1 MSKQRRKKR
10 ISPSND
16 PDFQCYII
24 GNKKSTNQLPT
35 LNPTTPARQHILTST
50 TISPQ
55 IVEDSTSAPQTTD
68 DTVSD
73 VSVVDSNNNNQS
85 ASFHMTDAG
94 IASDGADQLAS
105 VSITTVTDSVGANI
119 YPYPTRF
126 SHPHL
131 PQPLLIYIE

>member
-16 PDFQCYII
+16 PDFQCYVI
-24 GNKKSTNQLPT
+24 GKKKSTNQSLT
-35 LNPTTPARQHILTST
+35 LNPTT
-50 TISPQ
+50 PQ

-73 VSVVDSNNNNQS
+73 VSLVDSNNANQS
-85 ASFHMTDAG
+85 TSFHVPDAG
-94 IASDGADQLAS
+94 IASNGADQLAS
-105 VSITTVTDSVGANI
+105 VSITTVADTNI